1 MSTIP
6 TMRMTNG
13 KNNLKGGET
22 DIVNIN
28 LDVSHINLAV
38 EMLTKKYKWQYAEK
52 HIQRT
57 I

>member
-1 MSTIP
+1 
-6 TMRMTNG
+6 MRMTNG